1 MLLPLVAAI
10 PAAAEPEGFPF
21 RSAVASSPEPTPDLR
36 LVGAGWGHGVG
47 MSQYGAYAMA
57 RAGRTHA
64 QILDHYYPGT
74 TLDAVSDAEEVTVR
88 LFWAWSGQGSVGVD
102 QNRRT
107 PAPARAI
114 GEAVRWE
121 LCPLPTEPAPAD
133 APAVECRT
141 EMQPAETTWTIT
153 PERGRVRLSSGPSQ
167 PVFPDDAAGYRL
179 VTAQLTGTKEVPPA
193 QPVPSRR
200 LQTINPNT
208 SEPNL
213 YGFGHLEFAAAD
225 DGQLLLTNRLAMG
238 AYLRGLAEMPSSWG
252 TQTNGGQAALEAQ
265 VITAR
270 TFAMSRNRSLRATT
284 NDQVFRG
291 LLHELNSTHH
301 LWVAA
306 VRDPAGAVLRP
317 PGNPD
322 RFAATFYSSS
332 NGGRTENVVDS
343 VSYPTTD
350 QAAFPYLVS
359 RDDPWSREAPNP
371 CRAWERRATN
381 ADLATFLGQP
391 IPQTLRRVER
401 VRILSRTEGGS
412 PRELQVRGVDTSGT
426 THDFVFTRPGTSGKE
441 IAGGHI
447 RSGLPVAAARGTAW
461 SATDTC
467 WKGTRVPSAQISHVG
482 FAPFT
487 DDDGG
492 THEYATVW
500 ANQAG
505 VAEGT
510 SATTFE
516 PLASVTRA
524 QMASFINRT
533 FAIPPSDEHPFQ
545 DVPRDSTHAAAIN
558 ALAAADVARGTS
570 DTTFD
575 PGATVTR
582 AQMASFLARAAG
594 WDTRATQS
602 RFSDVRA
609 GSTHVGAIAAIDR
622 EGVTTGCGSDRYCP
636 ADPVSRGQMASFLYR
651 LVRQ

>member
-1 MLLPLVAAI
+1 MLLPLFAAV
-10 PAAAEPEGFPF
+10 PASAEPEGFPF
-21 RSAVASSPEPTPDLR
+21 RAAVASTPEPTPDLR
-36 LVGAGWGHGVG
+36 LLGAGWGHGVG

-64 QILDHYYPGT
+64 QILEHYYPGT
-74 TLDAVSDAEEVTVR
+74 TLDAVDDAQQVDVR
-88 LFWAWSGQGSVGVD
+88 LFWAWSGQGSIGID
-102 QNRRT
+102 QNRRS
-107 PAPARAI
+107 PAAARTT

-121 LCPLPTEPAPAD
+121 LCPVPPAVAPAD
-133 APAVECRT
+133 APSVECRT
-141 EMQPAETTWTIT
+141 ELQPAETTWTIT
-153 PERGRVRLSSGPSQ
+153 PERGRVLLSSGPGQ

-179 VTAQLTGTKEVPPA
+179 ATAQLTGRTEVPPA
-193 QPVPSRR
+193 ESVPTRR

-270 TFAMSRNRSLRATT
+270 SFAMGRNRNLRATT

-291 LLHELNSTHH
+291 LTQELNSTHH
-301 LWVAA
+301 HWVTA

-317 PGNPD
+317 PGNATG
-322 RFAATFYSSS
+322 FAQTFYSSS
-332 NGGRTENVVDS
+332 NGGRTENIVDS
-343 VSYPTTD
+343 VSYGTTPY
-350 QAAFPYLVS
+350 PYLIS

-381 ADLATFLGQP
+381 ADLAGFLGQS
-391 IPQTLRRVER
+391 IPQTLQRVER
-401 VRILSRTEGGS
+401 VRIVSRTEGGT

-426 THDFVFTRPGTSGKE
+426 TRDFVFTRPGASGKE
-441 IAGGHI
+441 IAGGHV

-461 SATDTC
+461 TATDTC
-467 WKGTRVPSAQISHVG
+467 WKGTRVPSAQIGHVG

-487 DDDGG
+487 DDDGS

-510 SATTFE
+510 TSTTFE

-524 QMASFINRT
+524 QMASFIHRT
-533 FAIPPSDEHPFQ
+533 FAIPPSDEHPFE
-545 DVPRDSTHAAAIN
+545 DVPRGGTHAAAIN

-594 WDTRATQS
+594 WDTAATQS
-602 RFSDVRA
+602 RFGDVRP

-622 EGVTTGCGSDRYCP
+622 EGVTTGCGGDRFCP
-636 ADPVSRGQMASFLYR
+636 AEPVSRGQMASFLHR
-651 LVRQ
+651 LVRR

>member
-1 MLLPLVAAI
+1 MLLPAATAL
-10 PAAAEPEGFPF
+10 PAAAETEGFPF
-21 RSAVASSPEPTPDLR
+21 RSSVASTPEPTPDLR
-36 LVGAGWGHGVG
+36 LLGSGWGHGVG

-57 RAGRTHA
+57 RAGWTHA
-64 QILDHYYPGT
+64 QILEHYYPGT
-74 TLDAVSDAEEVTVR
+74 ALDAVDDSQQVDVR
-88 LFWAWSGQGSVGVD
+88 LFWAWGGQGAVGID
-102 QNRRT
+102 QNRRS
-107 PAPARAI
+107 PAPAKAI
-114 GEAVRWE
+114 GEPVRWE
-121 LCPLPTEPAPAD
+121 LCPVPPEVAPAD
-133 APAVECRT
+133 APPAGCRT
-141 EMQPAETTWTIT
+141 EMQPAETTWTVT
-153 PERGRVRLSSGPSQ
+153 PERGRVRLSAGPGE
-167 PVFPDDAAGYRL
+167 PVFPDDVDGYLR
-179 VTAQLTGTKEVPPA
+179 VTAQLTAPTDVPPA
-193 QPVPSRR
+193 QPVPTRR

-252 TQTNGGQAALEAQ
+252 TQANGGQAALEAQ

-270 TFAMSRNRSLRATT
+270 TFAMGRNRNLRATT

-291 LLHELNSTHH
+291 LSQELNSTHH
-301 LWVAA
+301 LWVNA
-306 VRDPAGAVLRP
+306 VRSPAGAVLRP
-317 PGNPD
+317 PGEPS
-322 RFAATFYSSS
+322 RFAQTFYSSS
-332 NGGRTENVVDS
+332 NGGRTENIVES
-343 VSYPTTD
+343 VSYGTTP
-350 QAAFPYLVS
+350 FSYLIS
-359 RDDPWSREAPNP
+359 RDDPWSLEAPNP

-381 ADLATFLGQP
+381 ADLASFLGQP
-391 IPQTLRRVER
+391 IPQTLQRVER
-401 VRILSRTEGGS
+401 VRIVSRTEGGT
-412 PRELQVRGVDTSGT
+412 PRELEVRGVDTSGT
-426 THDFVFTRPGTSGKE
+426 TRDFVFTRPGASGKE

-461 SATDTC
+461 TATDTC
-467 WKGTRVPSAQISHVG
+467 WKGTRVPSAQIRHVG

-487 DDDGG
+487 DDDGS

-500 ANQAG
+500 ANAAG

-533 FAIPPSDEHPFQ
+533 FAIPPSDEHPFE

-594 WDTRATQS
+594 WDASATQS

-622 EGVTTGCGSDRYCP
+622 EGVTTGCGGDRYCP